1 MCQAIVK
8 NDKTS
13 GIVISLNQA
22 LQEEPLALYVGLE
35 GALSLRLC
43 NGRVIALGQDVGGRQ
58 HLLQQDEVTIE
69 SFVGGFL
76 AAGYRVAVR
85 AAA

>member
-43 NGRVIALGQDVGGRQ
+43 NGRVIALGQDAGSR

>member
-8 NDKTS
+8 SDKTA

-22 LQEEPLALYVGLE
+22 LQEEPMVLYVGRE

-43 NGRVIALGQDVGGRQ
+43 NGRVIVLAKDAGNEQ
-58 HLLQQDEVTIE
+58 LLQQDEVTIE

-85 AAA
+85 AA

>member
-1 MCQAIVK
+1 MCQASVK
-8 NDKTS
+8 TDKVS
-13 GIVISLNQA
+13 GVVISLNQA
-22 LQEEPLALYVGLE
+22 LQEEPLVLYVGRE
-35 GALSLRLC
+35 GALTLRLC
-43 NGRVIALGQDVGGRQ
+43 NGRMVVLQQDVQ
-58 HLLQQDEVTIE
+58 NVHLLQQDEVTIE

>member
-22 LQEEPLALYVGLE
+22 LQEEPLALYVGQE

-43 NGRVIALGQDVGGRQ
+43 NGRVIALGQDVGSQ

>member
-1 MCQAIVK
+1 MCQATMK
-8 NDKTS
+8 SDKTT

-22 LQEEPLALYVGLE
+22 LQEEPLVLYVGQE

-43 NGRVIALGQDVGGRQ
+43 NGRIIALGQDAGNQ
-58 HLLQQDEVTIE
+58 SLLQQDEVTIE

-76 AAGYRVAVR
+76 TAGYRVAVR